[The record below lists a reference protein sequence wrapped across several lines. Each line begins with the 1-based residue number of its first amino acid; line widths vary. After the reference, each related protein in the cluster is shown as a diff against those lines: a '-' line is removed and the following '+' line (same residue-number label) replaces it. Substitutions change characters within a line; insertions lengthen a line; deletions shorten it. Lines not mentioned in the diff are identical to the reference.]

1 MKKVIIASVLK
12 PVNDTRAFHK
22 LALSLRE
29 TNKYHVNIIGFFA
42 KNTPNEPNIVFTTL
56 QHNHRLH
63 YTRLTASLRFI
74 NFVKSYKPDLVVVTT
89 YELLPAAVYLKKR
102 MGFKLIYDV
111 QENYSLNIKSN
122 KTLPSWLG
130 RILGGSVGYL
140 EEKAFSSI
148 DHFVLAERSYKLELG
163 LRDNYTILENKT
175 TIQPVKVSP
184 FKLTSGQALTF
195 VIYGTLTPVYGVEEA
210 IDWFLNLSQH
220 EPLFRLTIVGHV
232 PLKSFHQTILEK
244 VEGNVNIHHNL
255 SSTPISYPQILTTAS
270 MADVVL
276 LPYQQI
282 ASIRYKIPTKL
293 YESLALGKPI
303 IHSPN
308 ALWKDI
314 SAPYTASLELDFLN
328 PPSSLDFLR
337 QLHAHTFYQNSP
349 GESISWTPEST
360 RWTTLVDNLLG

>member
-42 KNTPNEPNIVFTTL
+42 KNTPIEPNIVFTTL
-56 QHNHRLH
+56 QRHHRLH

-74 NFVKSYKPDLVVVTT
+74 NSVKNYKPDLVVVTT
-89 YELLPAAVYLKKR
+89 YELLQAAVYLKKR
-102 MGFKLIYDV
+102 LGFKLIYDV
-111 QENYSLNIKSN
+111 QENYSLNISSN
-122 KTLPSWLG
+122 QTLPRWLG
-130 RILGGSVGYL
+130 KLLGSSVSYL
-140 EEKAFSSI
+140 EQLAFPYV
-148 DHFVLAERSYKLELG
+148 DHFVLAERCYELELG
-163 LRDNYTILENKT
+163 LRENFTVVENKT

-184 FKLTSGQALTF
+184 FTLTPGQALTF
-195 VIYGTLTPVYGVEEA
+195 VIYGTITPVYGVEEA
-210 IDWFLNLSQH
+210 IDWFIKLSKT

-232 PLKSFHQTILEK
+232 PLKTFHQTLLKK
-244 VEGNVNIHHNL
+244 VEGHVNIHHIL
-255 SSTPISYPQILTTAS
+255 SSTPLPYPQIRDTVS

-293 YESLALGKPI
+293 YESLALRKPI

-308 ALWKDI
+308 PLWKDI
-314 SAPYTASLELDFLN
+314 SAPYSAGLELDFLN
-328 PPSSLDFLR
+328 PP
-337 QLHAHTFYQNSP
+337 
-349 GESISWTPEST
+349 
-360 RWTTLVDNLLG
+360 